1 MEVVLGGAVSGWA
14 VGGLGAPLEIGE
26 EAPLE
31 VVAGSPLELAGERE
45 QMVWALAAGMDVAS
59 SGRGRGVD

>member
-1 MEVVLGGAVSGWA
+1 MERWA
-14 VGGLGAPLEIGE
+14 AGRWEAEATPLEIGE

-31 VVAGSPLELAGERE
+31 VVAEAPLELVWEQER
-45 QMVWALAAGMDVAS
+45 MLWDLAAGMTVSS